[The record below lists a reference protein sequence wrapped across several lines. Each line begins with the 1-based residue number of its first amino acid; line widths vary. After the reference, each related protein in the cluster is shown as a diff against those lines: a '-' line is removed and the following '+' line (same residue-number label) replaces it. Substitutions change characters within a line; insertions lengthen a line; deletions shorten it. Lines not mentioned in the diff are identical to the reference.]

1 MSTRFGRVELFE
13 REAGVSKTSWSY
25 GDENRVICKEKF
37 ARIVRDVV
45 LSWRK
50 VEENL
55 RERKMKESEKAILS
69 EISYLYT
76 RQMHK
81 LVVAHC
87 EGRNALA
94 VNGNGS
100 ATLEVHSVLCDM
112 NCG

>member
-1 MSTRFGRVELFE
+1 
-13 REAGVSKTSWSY
+13 
-25 GDENRVICKEKF
+25 
-37 ARIVRDVV
+37 
-45 LSWRK
+45 
-50 VEENL
+50 
-55 RERKMKESEKAILS
+55 MKESEKAILS

-112 NCG
+112 NCD